1 MGTILIVDD
10 EANLRRLL
18 RMVLQ
23 EAGHRVVEAASVA
36 EARQRLE
43 DEAPDLVITDQK
55 LGDGEGLDVMA
66 AARQAEDAVPIVF
79 LTAYATVELAV
90 AAMRQGAFDVV
101 QKPFDPEGI
110 QAAVHRALEHGG
122 LLKENRRLR
131 RQAGHPEGLRGLL
144 GLSAPMAE
152 LRDTLQRV
160 APTQATA
167 LITGET
173 GTGKEL
179 VARALHALS
188 PRAPKPFVAV
198 NCAAMPETLLESELF
213 GHERGAFTGA
223 DRAREGL
230 FEAAHGGTLFLDE
243 AGEMPPSLQAKLL
256 RVMMDG
262 MVQRVGSRTPRH
274 VDVRLI
280 AATHRDLPARVREG
294 LFREDLYFRLAVVP
308 IRVPP
313 LREHLE
319 DLPELCSHFLDH
331 AIRDMGLPRRSLTP
345 EALARLQAYPFPGN
359 IRELRNLIERACIL
373 AKGPDI
379 GPEDFPLEPGLGAPS
394 PPDLETFAGGLPLP
408 TDLPAL
414 VSALEEHLVDRAL
427 LESRGVQ
434 AEAARRL
441 GISRSDLHYRLKRR
455 GVQGS

>member
-23 EAGHRVVEAASVA
+23 EEGHRVVEAASVA

-43 DEAPDLVITDQK
+43 DEAPDLVLTDQK

-66 AARQAEDAVPIVF
+66 AARQGEEAVPIVF

-110 QAAVHRALEHGG
+110 KAAVHRALEHGG

-144 GLSAPMAE
+144 GLSAPMTQ

-179 VARALHALS
+179 ARGPSMRSARGPRS
-188 PRAPKPFVAV
+188 P
-198 NCAAMPETLLESELF
+198 S
-213 GHERGAFTGA
+213 
-223 DRAREGL
+223 
-230 FEAAHGGTLFLDE
+230 
-243 AGEMPPSLQAKLL
+243 
-256 RVMMDG
+256 
-262 MVQRVGSRTPRH
+262 
-274 VDVRLI
+274 
-280 AATHRDLPARVREG
+280 
-294 LFREDLYFRLAVVP
+294 
-308 IRVPP
+308 
-313 LREHLE
+313 
-319 DLPELCSHFLDH
+319 
-331 AIRDMGLPRRSLTP
+331 
-345 EALARLQAYPFPGN
+345 
-359 IRELRNLIERACIL
+359 
-373 AKGPDI
+373 
-379 GPEDFPLEPGLGAPS
+379 S
-394 PPDLETFAGGLPLP
+394 P
-408 TDLPAL
+408 
-414 VSALEEHLVDRAL
+414 
-427 LESRGVQ
+427 
-434 AEAARRL
+434 
-441 GISRSDLHYRLKRR
+441 
-455 GVQGS
+455 